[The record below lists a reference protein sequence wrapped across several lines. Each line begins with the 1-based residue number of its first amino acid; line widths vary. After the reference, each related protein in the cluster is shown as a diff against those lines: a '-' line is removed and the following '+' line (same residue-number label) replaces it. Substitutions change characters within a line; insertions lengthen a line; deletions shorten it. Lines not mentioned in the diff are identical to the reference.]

1 MLVKAKITA
10 TVTVIRSRF
19 FSTTVEPAAAEP
31 TDPPNMSE
39 SPPPFPLCM
48 RMRKMSARQA
58 KICSTTMIAVSTRI
72 VLLCLMTE
80 GDATKL
86 TGGCGTR
93 PG

>member
-1 MLVKAKITA
+1 MLVKAKTTA

-19 FSTTVEPAAAEP
+19 FSTTVDPAAAEP
-31 TDPPNMSE
+31 IDPPNMSE
-39 SPPPFPLCM
+39 RPPPFPLCI
-48 RMRKMSARQA
+48 RMRKMSAKAGQDLQYHDD
-58 KICSTTMIAVSTRI
+58 CGQHGI

-86 TGGCGTR
+86 SGGSVPR

>member
-31 TDPPNMSE
+31 TEPPNMSE
-39 SPPPFPLCM
+39 RPPPFPLCM
-48 RMRKMSARQA
+48 RMRKMSARQVKDLQHHDDCGQHA
-58 KICSTTMIAVSTRI
+58 I
-72 VLLCLMTE
+72 VLLCLVTE

-86 TGGCGTR
+86 TGGSGTR